1 MPPRH
6 DDSSDDGDDFNAF
19 RAALKQAGVRKITS
33 NRADPGRKPLSRDE
47 QARLAARRAAASEAS
62 TDSLGTPSRT
72 TDGQVEPVTP
82 SQLLDFAVPD
92 LPYRQRQRLKR
103 GEIAWEAG
111 LDLHGYTLEQAR
123 SELESFIDDAIARR
137 SRCVLVVH
145 GKAWT
150 GMADHPIIKSHVN
163 AWLRQWPD
171 VLAFTSALELDGGSG
186 AVYVLLRSK
195 GRDPLMD

>member
-6 DDSSDDGDDFNAF
+6 DDSTDNGDDISAF
-19 RAALKQAGVRKITS
+19 RAALKQAGVRRITT
-33 NRADPGRKPLSRDE
+33 NRADPGRKPVSSEE
-47 QARLAARRAAASEAS
+47 QARLAARRAAASEANP
-62 TDSLGTPSRT
+62 DSLSAPSRT
-72 TDGQVEPVTP
+72 TDGHVEPVTP
-82 SQLLDFAVPD
+82 SQLLDFSVVD

-103 GEIAWEAG
+103 GEIPWEAG

-123 SELESFIDDAIARR
+123 IELESCIDDAIARR

-150 GMADHPIIKSHVN
+150 GMADYPVIKSHVN
-163 AWLRQWPD
+163 TWLRQWPD
-171 VLAFTSALELDGGSG
+171 VLAFTSSLELDGGSG

-195 GRDPLMD
+195 GRDTLLD